1 MLLLIWKYAFSIKP
15 YSSCNSRIYLSQCQK
30 DFGATFE
37 KKRGGGKEEKRGK
50 SEKREVAKRTSVILG
65 EKGLPEEPS

>member
-37 KKRGGGKEEKRGK
+37 KREAEKKKKREEKVR
-50 SEKREVAKRTSVILG
+50 RER
-65 EKGLPEEPS
+65 

>member
-1 MLLLIWKYAFSIKP
+1 MSKRFWGYI
-15 YSSCNSRIYLSQCQK
+15 R
-30 DFGATFE
+30 
-37 KKRGGGKEEKRGK
+37 KKRGGEKEEKRGK